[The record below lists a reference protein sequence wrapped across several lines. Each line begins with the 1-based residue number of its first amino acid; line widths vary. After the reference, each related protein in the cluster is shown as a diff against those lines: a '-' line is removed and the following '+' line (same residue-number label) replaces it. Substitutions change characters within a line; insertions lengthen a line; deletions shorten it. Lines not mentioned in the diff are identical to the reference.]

1 MVEAATRR
9 AVEARPGRVLLTAF
23 GPRVVCRWK
32 RIIGNDTRPN
42 WKERPERESLTG
54 KQWQ

>member
-1 MVEAATRR
+1 VLN
-9 AVEARPGRVLLTAF
+9 VEARRGRVLLTAS
-23 GPRVVCRWK
+23 GPRVVCTCC
-32 RIIGNDTRPN
+32 RIIGNDGRPN